1 MMISS
6 ELQNIFLPNL
16 VWWYSKMS
24 QSVMRNK
31 DCLLSSRS
39 RSQRGFIWSKYDS
52 DYYILWTADFLA
64 TKLGL
69 MIGYHRQEL
78 LVQKIGLLHSRSRS
92 QRRVKMLMFIQML
105 FSKLLVPLQPN
116 LVLWYSIICQSVLW
130 KNCEYCIQGQGHS
143 EGSKC

>member
-52 DYYILWTADFLA
+52 FYYILWTVDTLA

-69 MIGYHRQEL
+69 MLHYHKPECLVKKKNWFTIVNVVTVRTYVIKIALFL
-78 LVQKIGLLHSRSRS
+78 LYLPNCCSVCNQTWCDVQYYKPECPAKKIGLLRRRSR
-92 QRRVKMLMFIQML
+92 L
-105 FSKLLVPLQPN
+105 
-116 LVLWYSIICQSVLW
+116 
-130 KNCEYCIQGQGHS
+130 NC
-143 EGSKC
+143 